1 MKLSYLVLFLF
12 MLIWKAQAAITI
24 VEKHHVGKNIIV
36 IILGVA
42 IIFLFSFTGTIFPIL
57 LKKKKYIRIDSVLF
71 GSIKIFGV
79 GIIVGVAFI
88 HMLIPGDQLLISNNS
103 PHFFREEHP
112 HFCGALVI
120 IGIVF
125 AHLIQVL
132 TSHILQTKVIK
143 KKPKNNVNNTGVG
156 SDSEKT
162 LSITSMKEISDN
174 KPRDATASDICC
186 LEARDFNDEV
196 DKREKQIVF
205 YLVELSVAIHSIL
218 IGFAFGLTNVNKI
231 IPLTFALLF
240 HQFFE
245 GMAISTIFLEAK
257 FTRIKPYIVMIGL
270 FTLTL
275 PIGAFI
281 GIIVRESFNDD
292 DPTSIAI
299 QGCIDIIASGI
310 LIYDSLANI
319 LSSHTNSKIW
329 NTMSIGKKAIQM
341 ICFYCGLFT
350 MALINTFI

>member
-1 MKLSYLVLFLF
+1 MKLPYFILSFLF
-12 MLIWKAQAAITI
+12 FFLKAQGAIEI
-24 VEKHHVGKNIIV
+24 KEKHHVGKNITIL
-36 IILGVA
+36 ILGVA
-42 IIFLFSFTGTIFPIL
+42 IIFLFSFTATVIPVI
-57 LKKKKYIRIDSVLF
+57 LKKKKYLKMDSVLF
-71 GSIKIFGV
+71 GSLKIFGV

-120 IGIVF
+120 IGVIF

-132 TSHILQTKVIK
+132 TSHVLQNNVIK
-143 KKPKNNVNNTGVG
+143 KKTKIINSTLD
-156 SDSEKT
+156 SDKT
-162 LSITSMKEISDN
+162 LSIASI
-174 KPRDATASDICC
+174 RDITDQKSKDVTANDICFIEIKE
-186 LEARDFNDEV
+186 LDDEV

-205 YLVELSVAIHSIL
+205 YLVELSVAVHSIL
-218 IGFAFGLTNVNKI
+218 IGFAYGLTSVDKI
-231 IPLTFALLF
+231 IPLTFALIF

-257 FTRIKPYIVMIGL
+257 FTRIKPYLVMIGL
-270 FTLTL
+270 YTLTL

-281 GIIVRESFNDD
+281 GIVVRESFNDD
-292 DPTSIAI
+292 DPASIAI

-319 LSSHTNSKIW
+319 LSRHTTSKLW
-329 NTMSIGKKAIQM
+329 YTMSIGKKAIQM
-341 ICFYCGLFT
+341 FSFYCGLFM
-350 MALINTFI
+350 MALINTWI